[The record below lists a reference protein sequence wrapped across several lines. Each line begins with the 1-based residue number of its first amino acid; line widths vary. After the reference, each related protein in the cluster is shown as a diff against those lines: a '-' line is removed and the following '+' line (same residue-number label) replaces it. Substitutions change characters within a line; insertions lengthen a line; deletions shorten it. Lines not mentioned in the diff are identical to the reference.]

1 MGSEKD
7 PVDAETAAAE
17 TSAGAPAPV
26 AASTLRDAGVGLWRT
41 DDSGGRVIALDD
53 RCAELLG
60 LPAEPTELAPDRLRG
75 LLHRADAARL
85 RPAARLAAVQH
96 RPVDLRV
103 RVVDAAGTLV
113 RVLRLRI
120 APGPPDDPGQP
131 LVGTLTEENWV
142 DTVDEFSVPPT
153 TGPGTD
159 QRELEQRQVEA
170 LNRTPGP
177 GTARRGRG
185 TPASGGATAATGGS
199 AEDREDHE
207 GRSGAGGPAGAGAR
221 DGDGREPA
229 DRAASADAAAEAQRS
244 RAARLLDAGRALT
257 EAENTEDVLRV
268 IAGLD
273 LPGLDT
279 SGQLVSV
286 VEKGR
291 LTAVASVGYPA
302 EDAPFQVTLDS
313 SYPGVEAVRTAEP
326 VFVESPEEYR
336 RRYPAIWP
344 LVAAHGRR
352 SWVYFPLSSGGRTI
366 GTWMLAF
373 RTPTAFTADRR
384 ALLGILARM
393 VTHAVERTRTT
404 ESERAL
410 SLGLLRSMQPR
421 SHGVPGMAAAARYVP
436 TGGGLLV
443 GGDWCD
449 VVDLPDGRL
458 AVVIGDVEGHDV
470 HAATIM
476 SQLRTAV
483 LAYALEGHHPDAVLA
498 RASRFLS
505 GLGHDR
511 YATCIY
517 LLADPARGT
526 LDVARA
532 GHPHPVVRMPD
543 GTCLLRHLDG
553 GLPLGMSEFGE
564 EDYPVNRLQLQL
576 GEILMLCTDGLVEN
590 GGHDYYTGWLRVR
603 DALSPGPTEDLEGIA
618 DRLIEA
624 VHGPESHRAPGHLA
638 DRREDDIA
646 LILLRRDQVDR
657 PHGSTSRRT
666 VLTINQDEQDRIAG
680 ARQEL
685 REILHDWAVEDHVD
699 AAVLLASELLAN
711 VLVHTEFE
719 AALEAHLSGPPG
731 ARTLHVEVSDR
742 SDELPHRRSPGE
754 MASSGRGLVLLEMLS
769 DRWGVQPR
777 GEGKAIWFE
786 LDEVRPEG
794 SDSAAGQP
802 N

>member
-1 MGSEKD
+1 MGSEQD
-7 PVDAETAAAE
+7 PVDAETAAAV
-17 TSAGAPAPV
+17 APDAAP
-26 AASTLRDAGVGLWRT
+26 TLRDAGVGLWRT
-41 DDSGGRVIALDD
+41 NDTAGRMVELDA

-60 LPAEPTELAPDRLRG
+60 LPAAPVRLAPARLRT

-85 RPAARLAAVQH
+85 RPAARLAEVQH

-103 RVVDAAGTLV
+103 RVVDDSGAVL
-113 RVLRLRI
+113 RILRLRI
-120 APGPPDDPGQP
+120 APGAPDAPGHP
-131 LVGTLTEENWV
+131 LAGTATEENWV
-142 DTVDEFSVPPT
+142 DAVDEFSVPPT
-153 TGPGTD
+153 AAQAAEASAD
-159 QRELEQRQVEA
+159 ARDLEQRQVDA

-177 GTARRGRG
+177 GSSRRPGGARPRPAAGAAAG
-185 TPASGGATAATGGS
+185 KAADTGAETPAATAAGTAPDS
-199 AEDREDHE
+199 AE
-207 GRSGAGGPAGAGAR
+207 PAPGTAHH
-221 DGDGREPA
+221 
-229 DRAASADAAAEAQRS
+229 DAAHHEAEDQRT
-244 RAARLLDAGRALT
+244 RAARLLDAGRTLT
-257 EAENTEDVLRV
+257 EAETPDDVLRI

-273 LPGLDT
+273 LPGLELN
-279 SGQLVSV
+279 GQLVMAA
-286 VEKGR
+286 EHGR
-291 LTAVASVGYPA
+291 LTAIGSHAYPDD
-302 EDAPFQVTLDS
+302 DAPFQVTLDS
-313 SYPGVEAVRTAEP
+313 AYPGVETVRTARP
-326 VFVESPEEYR
+326 VFVESPEEYH

-344 LVAAHGRR
+344 LVSGYGRQ
-352 SWVYFPLSSGGRTI
+352 SWAYFPLSSGGRTI
-366 GTWMLAF
+366 GCWMVAF
-373 RTPTAFTADRR
+373 REPMRFTADRR
-384 ALLGILARM
+384 AVLGTLARM
-393 VTHAVERTRTT
+393 VSHVLERGRTT
-404 ESERAL
+404 EAERAL

-421 SHGVPGMAAAARYVP
+421 SHGAPGLAAAARYVP

-553 GLPLGMSEFGE
+553 GLPLGMGEFGE
-564 EDYPVNRLQLQL
+564 EDYPVNRMQLQL
-576 GEILMLCTDGLVEN
+576 GEILMLCTDGLVES
-590 GGHDYYTGWLRVR
+590 GGHDYYSGWLRVR
-603 DALSPGPTEDLEGIA
+603 DALTPGPVEDLGEVA

-624 VHGPESHRAPGHLA
+624 VHGPDSHNAPGHLA
-638 DRREDDIA
+638 DRRDDDIA
-646 LILLRRDQVDR
+646 LILLRRDVVGR
-657 PHGSTSRRT
+657 PRGSTSRRT
-666 VLTINQDEQDRIAG
+666 VLTINQDEQDRLAG
-680 ARQEL
+680 ARHEL
-685 REILHDWAVEDHVD
+685 RDILHDWAVDDHVD

-777 GEGKAIWFE
+777 GEGKSIWFE
-786 LDEVRPEG
+786 LDEVRSDG